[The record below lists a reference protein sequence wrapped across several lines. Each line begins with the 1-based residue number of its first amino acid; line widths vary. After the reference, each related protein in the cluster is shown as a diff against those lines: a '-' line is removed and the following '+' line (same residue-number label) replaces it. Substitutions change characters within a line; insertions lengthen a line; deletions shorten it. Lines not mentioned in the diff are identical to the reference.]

1 MAKKDVHEAID
12 ATMVPNG
19 VKAINADSVRNLL
32 HMMTDNAGEGGGG
45 DGGVKVYALPPGIVF
60 EMLGGAGSTVEMT
73 PESWAEIK
81 AMVEAVNPGFVISP
95 EFDTAMEEAFAA
107 NAEVYKTMMQKAK
120 DNTSTYA
127 VIDMGKLMEKF
138 ATMGQPG
145 VDSYINYS
153 VGVLASAM
161 AADLPGFEQIVQ
173 FVPSC
178 LGSALGEAEMDNLML
193 VLLPNGGYIWDDAYS
208 IADSADYNLNIP
220 VEGAILPEG
229 SYKEENLLI
238 WNAGYNAVGKS
249 IHIWRV
255 DPSASAGT
263 VTTSVGR
270 YLIHEVIEFEGILYF
285 DGAELKKCLIDSE
298 GNPTVTV
305 VGSLNA
311 PTV

>member
-45 DGGVKVYALPPGIVF
+45 DGGVKVYALPPDIVF

-73 PESWAEIK
+73 PESWAEVK
-81 AMVEAVNPGFVISP
+81 AMVEAANPGFVISP

-120 DNTSTYA
+120 DGVSTYA
-127 VIDMGKLMEKF
+127 VIDFGKLM
-138 ATMGQPG
+138 MGFISVEAPELAG
-145 VDSYINYS
+145 MVGYS
-153 VGVLASAM
+153 VGVLASGGAVSI
-161 AADLPGFEQIVQ
+161 PGLGQMVNFA
-173 FVPSC
+173 PSN
-178 LGSALGEAEMDNLML
+178 LGAFLDNRAYNNLTL
-193 VLLPNGGYIWDDAYS
+193 VLLPNGGYIWDEAYG

-238 WNAGYNAVGKS
+238 MNAGYNAVGKS

-263 VTTSVGR
+263 ATASADR